1 MSGFLSSL
9 SEGAGSLLGGIGGA
23 ALSGVFAKR
32 QASKQMAF
40 QKEQSDTA
48 HQRQVRD
55 MRAAGLNP
63 ILSATG
69 GSGASTPSG
78 AMATPDITASAKM
91 GAMAIQELRTAT
103 ANAGIAENDEI
114 ISDVT
119 SAPYRATTEAV
130 EDITNSAK
138 SAISGGTDLLKKFN
152 PFSSAKQ
159 ISTTPK
165 KSNFNL
171 KQYEKT
177 TPAQEK
183 AIQKLLNKQRKRK

>member
-1 MSGFLSSL
+1 MSFLSGL
-9 SEGAGSLLGGIGGA
+9 SSGAGSLLGGIGGA
-23 ALSGVFAKR
+23 ALSGLFAKR

-40 QKEQSDTA
+40 QADQSATA

-55 MRAAGLNP
+55 MRKAGLNP

-119 SAPYRATTEAV
+119 SAPYRATTDAV

-138 SAISGGTDLLKKFN
+138 SLISGGTDLLKKFN

-171 KQYEKT
+171 KKFEKT
-177 TPAQEK
+177 TSQQEK
-183 AIQKLLNKQRKRK
+183 RIRALLNKNKRK